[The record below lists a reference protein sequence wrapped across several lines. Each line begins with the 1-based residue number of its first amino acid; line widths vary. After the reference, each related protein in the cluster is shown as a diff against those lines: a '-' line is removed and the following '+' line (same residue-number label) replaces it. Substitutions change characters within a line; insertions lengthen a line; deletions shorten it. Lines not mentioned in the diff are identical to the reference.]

1 MELVLQQKQT
11 LSLSM
16 TTDLR
21 QAIELLQYS
30 TYELE
35 QYIRKQEIENPL
47 IELKEKETNSSYEE
61 RSQHRSTST
70 GYHGSPMDNI
80 QSTHSNMR
88 DELFEQA
95 KLIYPN
101 KPVQKLLNYIIYNLD
116 DNGYLT
122 LDHYAEFNE
131 DEIEQGIHL
140 LQDIGPIGT
149 GARNLKEC
157 LLLQMT
163 YASKQNG
170 LAEYLVKNHLD
181 LMAEHKWDKIAA
193 QMNITMTQVKEIYD
207 FIQTL
212 NPKPCTFISDFSI
225 QYVTPDIIVEFK
237 ENAFIFN
244 LNDGYLPTIGLNN
257 EYTHYLNTKNEL
269 SKYINAQYK
278 GYQWLLSSIEQRR
291 NTIIKIVTVLLE
303 KQEGFFKNGFSSLK
317 PLTLKEVAD
326 EIEMHESTVS
336 RATRNKII
344 QTSFGS
350 FKLQLLFTSKIETG
364 DGESVSQT
372 KVKALLQTFIAQEN
386 KHKPYSDLKIA
397 DYFNTEKGIL
407 ISRRTINK
415 YRKELNI
422 PSSSQRKEIHV

>member
-47 IELKEKETNSSYEE
+47 IELKEKEVNRSYEE

-70 GYHGSPMDNI
+70 GYHRNTMDTI
-80 QSTHSNMR
+80 QCTHNNMR
-88 DELFEQA
+88 DELFEQT
-95 KLIYPN
+95 KLIYPE
-101 KPVQKLLNYIIYNLD
+101 KQVQKLLNYIIYNLD
-116 DNGYLT
+116 DNGYLN

-140 LQDIGPIGT
+140 LQDIAPIGT

-163 YASKQNG
+163 YASNQNE
-170 LAEYLVKNHLD
+170 LAECLVRNHLD

-193 QMNITMTQVKEIYD
+193 QMNITMAQVKEIYD
-207 FIQTL
+207 FVQKL

-225 QYVTPDIIVEFK
+225 QYITPDIIVEFK
-237 ENAFIFN
+237 ENGFIFK

-257 EYTHYLNTKNEL
+257 EYTHYINTKNEL

-291 NTIIKIVTVLLE
+291 NTIIKIVTVLLD
-303 KQEGFFKNGFSSLK
+303 KQMDFFKNGFSSLK

-350 FKLQLLFTSKIETG
+350 FKLQLLFTSKINTG
-364 DGESVSQT
+364 EGESVSQT
-372 KVKALLQTFIAQEN
+372 KVKALLQNFIAQEN

-397 DYFNTEKGIL
+397 EYFNTEKGIL